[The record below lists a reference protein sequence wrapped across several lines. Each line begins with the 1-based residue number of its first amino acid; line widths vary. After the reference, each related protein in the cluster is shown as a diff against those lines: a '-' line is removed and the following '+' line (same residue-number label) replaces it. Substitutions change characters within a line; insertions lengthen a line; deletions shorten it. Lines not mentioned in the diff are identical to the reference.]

1 MEEILED
8 TGFEPYSLSYMKS
21 RLLEHFKDKI
31 IVTEINGKHNVV
43 TFLSTAKCI
52 LHEFYA
58 QSRSTDNSESEAI
71 RIIETAAKL
80 IKNDIKGI
88 QTSSE
93 YYPSKND
100 LEQDAILEY
109 VPKTLLI
116 FLRKIFAGKD
126 NDLKLASV
134 GQAIMQAARPRVF
147 LAPLQFGLAVE
158 MHDQFG
164 SRFLIDTLNEHGF
177 SSSYSE
183 VQKFER
189 SAALVHGAETLSPV
203 ETEFV

>member
-1 MEEILED
+1 
-8 TGFEPYSLSYMKS
+8 MKS
-21 RLLEHFKDKI
+21 RLLEHFEDEI
-31 IVTEINGKHNVV
+31 IVTEINGKQNVV
-43 TFLSTAKCI
+43 TFFSTAKCI

-58 QSRSTDNSESEAI
+58 QRHSSDNSESEAI

-93 YYPSKND
+93 YYPSRND
-100 LEQDAILEY
+100 LEKVAVLEY

-116 FLRKIFAGKD
+116 FHRKIFAGKD
-126 NDLKLASV
+126 NDLKLGSI
-134 GQAIMQAARPRVF
+134 GQAIMQAARPRAL

-164 SRFLIDTLNEHGF
+164 SRFLIDTLKHGF

-189 SAALVHGAETLSPV
+189 SAALVHGAESLSPV
-203 ETEFV
+203 DTEFVQS